1 MPDRPPKSRRTV
13 SASEMAAVLG
23 ITQKTL
29 TNHRQQNGL
38 PMASPGKYDVE
49 EVCRWVMTR
58 PKRGKMWECASR
70 WLASNADGA
79 KKPKPKTKKQ
89 PDPKPE
95 EPPKPVEQ
103 ELPKTEP
110 PKGEQ
115 ADAEASLLFSP
126 ILDKFRRAV
135 DYLADSFNEAVQ
147 QGDYGTAAV
156 IMKSWVPAFDNLRKA
171 EESVLE
177 LGKAR
182 GALLPKEDVQAAFV
196 ALATNLKNRLMVL
209 PGKLSHELVN
219 QRSANKIMEVLDAEI
234 RECLESVGRDPFGS
248 G

>member
-1 MPDRPPKSRRTV
+1 M

-23 ITQKTL
+23 ITQNTL
-29 TNHRQQNGL
+29 NNHRKRNGL

-70 WLASNADGA
+70 WLAENADGA
-79 KKPKPKTKKQ
+79 KRQRPKTKKRSE
-89 PDPKPE
+89 PKPE
-95 EPPKPVEQ
+95 EPPKPPDA

-115 ADAEASLLFSP
+115 AEAEASLLFSP

-177 LGKAR
+177 LGKER

-248 G
+248 D

>member
-1 MPDRPPKSRRTV
+1 MPDRSPTSRRTV

-23 ITQKTL
+23 ITQNTL
-29 TNHRQQNGL
+29 NNHRKRNGL

-70 WLASNADGA
+70 WLSENADGT
-79 KKPKPKTKKQ
+79 KKQRPKTKKR
-89 PDPKPE
+89 PAPKPE
-95 EPPKPVEQ
+95 EPPKPSGQ

-110 PKGEQ
+110 PRGEQ

-248 G
+248 D

>member
-1 MPDRPPKSRRTV
+1 
-13 SASEMAAVLG
+13 MAAVLG
-23 ITQKTL
+23 ITQNTL
-29 TNHRQQNGL
+29 NNHRKRNGL
-38 PMASPGKYDVE
+38 PMSSPGKYDVE

-70 WLASNADGA
+70 WLSENADGA
-79 KKPKPKTKKQ
+79 KRQRPKAKKRPGPKQEEQPKP
-89 PDPKPE
+89 P
-95 EPPKPVEQ
+95 EQ
-103 ELPKTEP
+103 ELPRTEP
-110 PKGEQ
+110 PDGAQ

-248 G
+248 D

>member
-1 MPDRPPKSRRTV
+1 MPDKSPTSRRTV

-23 ITQKTL
+23 ISQKTL
-29 TNHRQQNGL
+29 TNHRQRSGL
-38 PMASPGKYDVE
+38 PMKSPGKYDVE
-49 EVCRWVMTR
+49 EVCRWVMSR
-58 PKRGKMWECASR
+58 PNRGKMWEHASQ
-70 WLASNADGA
+70 WLSENAD
-79 KKPKPKTKKQ
+79 KPKAKTKK
-89 PDPKPE
+89 PAKKK
-95 EPPKPVEQ
+95 EPPSAD

-110 PKGEQ
+110 PSAEL
-115 ADAEASLLFSP
+115 ADAETNLLFSP
-126 ILDKFRRAV
+126 ILDKFRKAV

-147 QGDYGTAAV
+147 SGDYGAAAV

-182 GALLPKEDVQAAFV
+182 GTLLPKEDVQAAFV

-219 QRSANKIMEVLDAEI
+219 QRSANKVMEVLDAEI
-234 RECLESVGRDPFGS
+234 RECLESIGRDPFGS
-248 G
+248 E

>member
-1 MPDRPPKSRRTV
+1 
-13 SASEMAAVLG
+13 MAAVLG
-23 ITQKTL
+23 ITQNTL
-29 TNHRQQNGL
+29 NNHRKRNGL
-38 PMASPGKYDVE
+38 PMSSPGKYDVE

-58 PKRGKMWECASR
+58 PKRGKMWERASR
-70 WLASNADGA
+70 WLSENADGG
-79 KKPKPKTKKQ
+79 KKPKPRTKKRSGA
-89 PDPKPE
+89 KPE
-95 EPPKPVEQ
+95 EPPKPPDA

-115 ADAEASLLFSP
+115 ADAEATLLFSP

-248 G
+248 D

>member
-1 MPDRPPKSRRTV
+1 MPDRSPTSRRTV

-70 WLASNADGA
+70 WLSENADEA
-79 KKPKPKTKKQ
+79 KKPKQKPKKRS
-89 PDPKPE
+89 DPKQE
-95 EPPKPVEQ
+95 EPPKPAGT

-110 PKGEQ
+110 PDGAQ

-248 G
+248 D

>member
-1 MPDRPPKSRRTV
+1 
-13 SASEMAAVLG
+13 MAAVLG

-70 WLASNADGA
+70 WLAENADGA
-79 KKPKPKTKKQ
+79 KRQRPKTKKRSE
-89 PDPKPE
+89 PKPE
-95 EPPKPVEQ
+95 EPPKPPGQ

-110 PKGEQ
+110 PDGAQ

-248 G
+248 D

>member
-1 MPDRPPKSRRTV
+1 M

-70 WLASNADGA
+70 WLSENADGA
-79 KKPKPKTKKQ
+79 KKPKRQNQKLKKRSEQKQAKAQ
-89 PDPKPE
+89 PPPE
-95 EPPKPVEQ
+95 TA

-110 PKGEQ
+110 PDGEQ
-115 ADAEASLLFSP
+115 ADAETALLFSP
-126 ILDKFRRAV
+126 ILDKFRKAV

-147 QGDYGTAAV
+147 NGDYGAAAV

-182 GALLPKEDVQAAFV
+182 GTLLPKEDVQAAFV

-248 G
+248 D